1 MDLLQTP
8 IEYLKGIGPNRASLL
23 KEELGIKTYQDLLH
37 FFPNRYIDRT
47 TFYAISKL
55 PQNTSEV
62 QIKGTILSHK
72 IIPQAKG
79 KRLAAI
85 FSDGSSTIELVWFR
99 GYKWIQESL
108 KKNTTYIVFGRLN
121 WYGSKASIAHPELTP
136 EDEYKQSNLGAFHP
150 VYPSTEKLINKGISQ
165 RVMKQSMEHLF
176 RQVHKEFHETLPF
189 YIREELKLI
198 SRKEATIQIHFP
210 ANQHQLT
217 RAQFRLKFEELF
229 YIQMQVQDIVHMQ
242 GMEGMFLYFVVLV
255 DLI

>member
-62 QIKGTILSHK
+62 QIRGTILSHK

-79 KRLAAI
+79 KRLAAV

-108 KKNTTYIVFGRLN
+108 KKTQPIL
-121 WYGSKASIAHPELTP
+121 S
-136 EDEYKQSNLGAFHP
+136 LG
-150 VYPSTEKLINKGISQ
+150 V
-165 RVMKQSMEHLF
+165 
-176 RQVHKEFHETLPF
+176 
-189 YIREELKLI
+189 
-198 SRKEATIQIHFP
+198 
-210 ANQHQLT
+210 
-217 RAQFRLKFEELF
+217 
-229 YIQMQVQDIVHMQ
+229 
-242 GMEGMFLYFVVLV
+242 
-255 DLI
+255 